1 MRPISV
7 TVTLITLLV
16 TFACKKENLADNP
29 SSKLQGSWRLI
40 QTVSGKNL
48 NHIDSSALNTITFNG
63 NNMLTYRH
71 DTLISRES
79 FLMAFK
85 ADRLPYL
92 VSDKDPWNPRIYSCT
107 FCTSND
113 TLYLS
118 AVHLA
123 DGIKATYVRVKNKGA
138 L

>member
-7 TVTLITLLV
+7 TVTLVAILA

-40 QTVSGKNL
+40 QTVSGKHLNL
-48 NHIDSSALNTITFNG
+48 VDSSALNTITFNG
-63 NNMLTYRH
+63 NTMLTYRH
-71 DTLISRES
+71 DTLVNRES

-107 FCTSND
+107 FCTSAD

-118 AVHLA
+118 AVHIA

>member
-7 TVTLITLLV
+7 TVTLVAILA

-48 NHIDSSALNTITFNG
+48 SLVDSSTHNTITFNG
-63 NNMLTYRH
+63 NTMLTFRH
-71 DTLISRES
+71 DTLVNRES

-92 VSDKDPWNPRIYSCT
+92 VSDRDPWNPRIYSCT
-107 FCTSND
+107 FCASSD

-118 AVHLA
+118 AVHVA
-123 DGIKATYVRVKNKGA
+123 DGIKATYVKVKNKGA